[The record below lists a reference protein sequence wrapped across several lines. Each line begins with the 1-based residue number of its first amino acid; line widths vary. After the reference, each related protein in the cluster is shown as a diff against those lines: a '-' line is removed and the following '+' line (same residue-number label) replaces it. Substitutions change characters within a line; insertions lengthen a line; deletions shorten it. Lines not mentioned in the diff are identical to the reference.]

1 MGFKW
6 VVPPTSV
13 FPQAYAK
20 YTQAVFTSG
29 RRVAEARAG
38 DMERWAKN
46 NAPWTDRT
54 GNARSSLHADVADS
68 PGVVAEITLSHG
80 VEYGIWLEI
89 AHAGRF
95 AIIAPAIDTYGPI
108 FMRDM
113 QNMMNLGLV
122 TRGEVA
128 PE

>member
-6 VVPPTSV
+6 IVPPNEV

-29 RRVAEARAG
+29 RRVAEARAEQ
-38 DMERWAKN
+38 MLNFAKTS
-46 NAPWTDRT
+46 APWTDRT
-54 GNARSSLHADVADS
+54 GNARRGLNVEVGDS
-68 PGVVAEITLSHG
+68 PGVIAQITLSHDPTLD
-80 VEYGIWLEI
+80 YTLWLEI
-89 AHAGRF
+89 GHNGRF
-95 AIIAPAIDTYGPI
+95 SVIAPTIDLYAPL

-122 TRGEVA
+122 TIGD
-128 PE
+128 